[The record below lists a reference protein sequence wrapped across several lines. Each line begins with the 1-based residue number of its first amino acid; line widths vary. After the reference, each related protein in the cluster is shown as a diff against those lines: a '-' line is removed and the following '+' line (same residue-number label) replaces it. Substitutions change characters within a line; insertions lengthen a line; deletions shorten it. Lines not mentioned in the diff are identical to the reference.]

1 LGGHG
6 HHHDHGKDL
15 DWNAMGEVIERRAE
29 VYGPLYA
36 QIIDA
41 VRERIPDPGLIV
53 DAGSGPGAI
62 SVALAAAFPRAE
74 VVALDSAPALL
85 ERARLRARDAGLAAR
100 MRTLLGEL
108 PEAFAELNRADVVW
122 LGQSLHHVGDQ
133 RAALAAAARTLA
145 PGGLLVLLEGGL
157 PSRCLPR
164 DIGIGRPGLQSR
176 LAAGSEEWFA
186 AMRASLPGAKHEV
199 EDWPALLTAAGLAPA
214 GTRSFLLDLPAPVS
228 PQVRDHIV
236 ATLEREREVASEHLA
251 TDDLATLDRLL
262 DPEDPAGLR
271 NRDDMFLLTAQTV
284 HFAIKD

>member
-1 LGGHG
+1 MDGHS

-29 VYGPLYA
+29 VFGPLYA

-41 VRERIPDPGLIV
+41 VRERTPDPGLIV
-53 DAGSGPGAI
+53 DAGSGPGVI
-62 SVALAAAFPRAE
+62 SCALADAFPRAE
-74 VVALDSAPALL
+74 VVAVDSAPALL
-85 ERARLRARDAGLAAR
+85 ERAERRARDAGLGAR

-108 PEAFAELNRADVVW
+108 PEAFAELNQANVVW

-133 RAALAAAARTLA
+133 QAALAAAARTLA

-157 PSRCLPR
+157 PARCLPR

-176 LAAGSEEWFA
+176 LTAANEDWFA

-199 EDWPALLTAAGLAPA
+199 EDWPALLAAAGLTPA
-214 GTRSFLLDLPAPVS
+214 GARSFLLDLPAPVS
-228 PQVRDHIV
+228 PEVRDHLI
-236 ATLEREREVASEHLA
+236 ATLEREREAVTEHLA

-271 NRDDMFLLTAQTV
+271 HRPDVFLLAAQTV
-284 HFAIKD
+284 HFAVKE